1 MRSEAA
7 SSSMHRLRPWASL
20 GVRSLV
26 FRAGGLA
33 LLRAVQS
40 AAPRIIAYHRF
51 PATSIETLDSQ
62 CRYLRSHHSLVS
74 LKQIDAWLYE
84 GIPLPRGALAVT
96 VDDGHRDFYRVAYPV
111 FREHHIPATVFLTT
125 GFLDRVCWLWTDA
138 VSYLLFRS
146 PLEKVDIP
154 LGAGTQ
160 LFALRCDRD
169 RTAAISAVKQAYKRL
184 DHDLRCSLLARLP
197 ELLKV
202 ILPGTP
208 PPEYE
213 ALTWDEVREMYAH
226 GIRFGAHT
234 QTHPVL
240 SSIRAEASL
249 ESEIAGSKRR
259 IETELGASVNHFAYP
274 NGTFQDF
281 NTAVMNQVRRAGY
294 SSAFL
299 AEPGINRKSTDHFA
313 LYRVPVEPTTPMPFF
328 GRAVLRSRSQGVQS
342 T

>member
-1 MRSEAA
+1 MY
-7 SSSMHRLRPWASL
+7 RPWTSL

-33 LLRAVQS
+33 LLRAVQP
-40 AAPRIIAYHRF
+40 AGPQIIAYHRF
-51 PATSIETLDSQ
+51 PATSVETLDRQ
-62 CRYLRSHHSLVS
+62 CRYLRSRHSPVS
-74 LKQIDAWLYE
+74 LQQIDAWLYE
-84 GIPLPRGALAVT
+84 DVPLPRGAIAVT
-96 VDDGHRDFYRVAYPV
+96 VDDGHRDFYRIAYPV
-111 FREHHIPATVFLTT
+111 FRAHHIPVTVFLTT
-125 GFLDRVCWLWTDA
+125 GFLDRVCWLWPDA

-146 PLEKVDIP
+146 PLEQADIP

-160 LFALRCDRD
+160 LFALRSDPD
-169 RTAAISAVKQAYKRL
+169 RTAAVSAVKQAYKRL
-184 DHDLRCSLLARLP
+184 DQDLRCTLLARLP

-213 ALTWDEVREMYAH
+213 ALTWDEAREMYAH

-240 SSIRAEASL
+240 SSIREEAGL
-249 ESEIAGSKRR
+249 ASEIAGSKRR

-274 NGTFQDF
+274 NGTSQDF
-281 NTAVMNQVRRAGY
+281 NTAVVDQVRRAGY

-328 GRAVLRSRSQGVQS
+328 GRAVLRSR
-342 T
+342 